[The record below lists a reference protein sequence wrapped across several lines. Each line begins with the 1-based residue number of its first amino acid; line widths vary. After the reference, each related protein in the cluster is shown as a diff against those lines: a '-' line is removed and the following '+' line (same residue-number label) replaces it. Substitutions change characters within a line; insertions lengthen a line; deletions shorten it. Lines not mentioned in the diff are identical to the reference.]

1 MLTPRFT
8 LEQDETFLIVKIYAP
23 FTNLSETEIFMDETD
38 FRFFSKPY
46 FLRLHLPGE
55 IEENDKASG
64 VYDAET
70 SRYGLGSL
78 PYIVEG
84 CLSSVRFKK
93 GPIVSSLL
101 ANL

>member
-8 LEQDETFLIVKIYAP
+8 LDQDETFLIITIYAP

-55 IEENDKASG
+55 IEETDKASG
-64 VYDAET
+64 AYDAQT
-70 SRYGLGSL
+70 SRYQQ
-78 PYIVEG
+78 VDH
-84 CLSSVRFKK
+84 
-93 GPIVSSLL
+93 
-101 ANL
+101 

>member
-8 LEQDETFLIVKIYAP
+8 LDQDENFLVIKIYAP

-70 SRYGLGSL
+70 SRYAYFIILDHCWK
-78 PYIVEG
+78 IVRG
-84 CLSSVRFKK
+84 T
-93 GPIVSSLL
+93 
-101 ANL
+101 